1 VNAFH
6 ELVPWPACVRK
17 SANTART
24 SACATLLL
32 QTEVSAKL
40 NVLSSHRFAVAVL
53 ICISI
58 ASSLWFLLDVITA
71 YTYLRESNAFGVP
84 NFDSR
89 FEALHKNMPPRSVL
103 GYVSDNP
110 ANDTQSQAEFYL
122 TQYALA
128 PAIVKATTEEH
139 FVVANFHSNSPNAA
153 MLKAKNLVLV
163 QDFGN
168 AVYIYRNTTR

>member
-1 VNAFH
+1 
-6 ELVPWPACVRK
+6 
-17 SANTART
+17 
-24 SACATLLL
+24 
-32 QTEVSAKL
+32 
-40 NVLSSHRFAVAVL
+40 LSRHRFAVFAL
-53 ICISI
+53 ICISL

-71 YTYLRESNAFGVP
+71 YTYLRDTYAFGVP

-89 FEALHKNMPPRSVL
+89 FQALRKSMPARSVV

-110 ANDTQSQAEFYL
+110 ANNTQSQAEFYL

-139 FVVANFHSNSPNAA
+139 FVVANFHTNSPDPA
-153 MLKAKNLVLV
+153 MLRAKRLVLV

-168 AVYIYRNTTR
+168 DVFIYRNITR

>member
-1 VNAFH
+1 M
-6 ELVPWPACVRK
+6 
-17 SANTART
+17 
-24 SACATLLL
+24 
-32 QTEVSAKL
+32 
-40 NVLSSHRFAVAVL
+40 
-53 ICISI
+53 
-58 ASSLWFLLDVITA
+58 ITA
-71 YTYLRESNAFGVP
+71 YSYLRESNAFGVP

-89 FEALHKNMPPRSVL
+89 FEALHKSMPPRSVL

>member
-1 VNAFH
+1 MS
-6 ELVPWPACVRK
+6 R
-17 SANTART
+17 
-24 SACATLLL
+24 
-32 QTEVSAKL
+32 
-40 NVLSSHRFAVAVL
+40 HRFAVLAL
-53 ICISI
+53 ICIAL

-71 YTYLRESNAFGVP
+71 YTYLRDTYAFGVP

-89 FEALHKNMPPRSVL
+89 FEALRKSMPPQSVL

-110 ANDTQSQAEFYL
+110 ANNTQSQAEFYL

-139 FVVANFHSNSPNAA
+139 FVVANFHNNAPNAA

>member
-1 VNAFH
+1 MRHPVG
-6 ELVPWPACVRK
+6 
-17 SANTART
+17 
-24 SACATLLL
+24 
-32 QTEVSAKL
+32 AKL
-40 NVLSSHRFAVAVL
+40 NILSSHRFAVAVL
-53 ICISI
+53 ICISL

-71 YTYLRESNAFGVP
+71 YSYLRESNAFGVP

-89 FEALHKNMPPRSVL
+89 FEALHKSMPPRSVL

-128 PAIVKATTEEH
+128 PAIIKATTEEH
-139 FVVANFHSNSPNAA
+139 FVVANFHNNSPSAA
-153 MLKAKNLVLV
+153 MLKSKNLVLV

>member
-1 VNAFH
+1 M
-6 ELVPWPACVRK
+6 
-17 SANTART
+17 
-24 SACATLLL
+24 
-32 QTEVSAKL
+32 
-40 NVLSSHRFAVAVL
+40 
-53 ICISI
+53 
-58 ASSLWFLLDVITA
+58 ITA
-71 YTYLRESNAFGVP
+71 YSYLQESHAFGVA

-89 FEALHKNMPPRSVL
+89 FEALHKNMPARSVL

-110 ANDTQSQAEFYL
+110 AANTQSQAEFYL

-153 MLKAKNLVLV
+153 MLKAKHLVLV

-168 AVYIYRNTTR
+168 DVYIYRNTTR

>member
-1 VNAFH
+1 VNAIKGA
-6 ELVPWPACVRK
+6 LPSLACVRR

-24 SACATLLL
+24 SACATLG
-32 QTEVSAKL
+32 AKL

-71 YTYLRESNAFGVP
+71 YSYLRDSYAFGVA

-89 FEALHKNMPPRSVL
+89 FEVLHKSMPPRSVL

-139 FVVANFHSNSPNAA
+139 FVVANFHNNKPDAA
-153 MLKAKNLVLV
+153 MLKSKNLVLV

-168 AVYIYRNTTR
+168 AVYIYRNTNR